1 MLVECLGTVE
11 PLSVHKMDA
20 SRRLPTWEPE
30 LILNI
35 VQKVSLTAAPGWLCV
50 NEGWLA
56 QFVVPNVTL
65 RASTAPYVRV
75 KSAVD
80 TLLQLPTVQRY
91 IYNKTQYQI
100 NAFAT

>member
-35 VQKVSLTAAPGWLCV
+35 VQKVSLTAAPVWLCA
-50 NEGWLA
+50 NEEPP

>member
-35 VQKVSLTAAPGWLCV
+35 VQKVSLTPAPVRLCV
-50 NEGWLA
+50 NEGPP

>member
-35 VQKVSLTAAPGWLCV
+35 VQKVSLTASLDRLYA
-50 NEGWLA
+50 NEISP

>member
-35 VQKVSLTAAPGWLCV
+35 VQKVSITAAPGRLHV
-50 NEGWLA
+50 NEGLP